1 MSRWSKV
8 LLGEVLEPYQEPH
21 DVDIERSYPNA
32 GIFNN
37 GRGMFRRQDI
47 SGATRSASVLYRIAK
62 GDFIY
67 SRLKAFEGAY
77 TVVPDEL
84 DGCFVSNEF
93 PTFKCDPKRLLPDFL
108 RWYFKQPPVWKAL
121 AVGSKGMGNR
131 RERLHPDRIMEF
143 AISLPP
149 LDEQRRIVA
158 QLDAV
163 AGRIAD
169 RTVAATTVG
178 DELATTL
185 RNAFAKITE
194 GVPRRPMAEIA
205 PLVRRPVEIDLDS
218 AYPELGVRSFGRGTF
233 HKPPLPGG
241 EVGTKK
247 LFEIHTDDLVFNI
260 VFAWEGAVA
269 VASHA
274 DHGRF
279 GSHRFLTCV
288 PISERSTSHF
298 LRFFFSTS
306 DGLKL
311 LDKAS
316 PGGAGRNRT
325 LGLKALEAIEAPVP
339 PLDAQ
344 QWFDALQAKAG
355 AVRAAQAVAIADLD
369 RLLPSLL
376 HQAFG

>member
-1 MSRWSKV
+1 MSRWPKV
-8 LLGEVLEPYQEPH
+8 PLGEVLRLYQEPH

-32 GIFNN
+32 GILNN

-93 PTFKCDPKRLLPDFL
+93 PTFKCDPKRLLPGFL
-108 RWYFKQPPVWKAL
+108 RWYFKQPSVWKAL
-121 AVGSKGMGNR
+121 AVESKGMGNR
-131 RERLHPDRIMEF
+131 RERLRPDRIVEF
-143 AISLPP
+143 PIGLPP

-158 QLDAV
+158 QLDAI
-163 AGRIAD
+163 AARIAD
-169 RTVAATTVG
+169 RTDATTKAG
-178 DELATTL
+178 DELAVTL
-185 RNAFAKITE
+185 RNAFKKITN
-194 GVPRRPMAEIA
+194 GVPHRPMAEIA

-218 AYPELGVRSFGRGTF
+218 EYPELGVRSFGRGTF

-288 PISERSTSHF
+288 PISEHATSCF

-306 DGLKL
+306 EGLKL

-325 LGLKALEAIEAPVP
+325 LGLKALEAIKVP
-339 PLDAQ
+339 GPSLDAQ
-344 QWFDALQAKAG
+344 HWFDSLQAKVG
-355 AVRAAQAVAIADLD
+355 AVRTAQAEVSSELDL
-369 RLLPSLL
+369 LIPSLL
-376 HQAFG
+376 HHAFA